1 MELHEKFVFWGSAGH
16 AKVLADLIQQKGSR
30 LVAIFDNDPR
40 TISCLRDVPLFHGD
54 DGFREWLA
62 QQTSLDGVGAALAIG
77 GAHGQDRQKIAHK
90 LQAAGLSLPT
100 LTHPS
105 AVVATSVRH
114 GIGNQILANA
124 VVAADTSLGNVCI
137 INNSANVDHECQLG
151 HGVHIAPGA
160 VLCGCVTVM
169 ANAMVG
175 AGAVI
180 LPRITIGIG
189 AVVGA
194 GAVVTRNVP
203 AGSIVVG
210 NPAKP
215 IKTNQTLGR

>member
-1 MELHEKFVFWGSAGH
+1 
-16 AKVLADLIQQKGSR
+16 
-30 LVAIFDNDPR
+30 
-40 TISCLRDVPLFHGD
+40 
-54 DGFREWLA
+54 
-62 QQTSLDGVGAALAIG
+62 
-77 GAHGQDRQKIAHK
+77 
-90 LQAAGLSLPT
+90 
-100 LTHPS
+100 
-105 AVVATSVRH
+105 
-114 GIGNQILANA
+114 
-124 VVAADTSLGNVCI
+124 
-137 INNSANVDHECQLG
+137 
-151 HGVHIAPGA
+151 
-160 VLCGCVTVM
+160 VM